1 MLGGITVAGA
11 VALAWLALAP
21 ARPGLHRVAAAAG
34 AGLARLRALHTGYVA
49 DYVTWLVGGAAVLGA
64 LFAATLTT

>member
-1 MLGGITVAGA
+1 VA
-11 VALAWLALAP
+11 P
-21 ARPGLHRVAAAAG
+21 PRPRVHRIGVAAG

-49 DYVTWLVGGAAVLGA
+49 DYVTWLVVGAAVLGA